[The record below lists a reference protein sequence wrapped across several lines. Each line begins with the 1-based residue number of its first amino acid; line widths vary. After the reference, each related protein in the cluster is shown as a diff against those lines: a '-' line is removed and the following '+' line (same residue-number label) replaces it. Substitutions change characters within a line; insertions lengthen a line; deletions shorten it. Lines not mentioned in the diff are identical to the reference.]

1 VRLFVRVLV
10 GIYIAYLAVVV
21 LLLTPALNFL
31 PSWYAREYLGR
42 EFRSDII
49 LFNPFTVA
57 LEVRRAELPE
67 HDGERFAELH
77 NATVDLSME
86 SLWEQG
92 WVFDELSIAG
102 LFLHI
107 RQLADGEFNFSDMLP
122 PSDEGPTPEPETE
135 GDIPGL
141 TIHQLA
147 LQAEAIRVSYE
158 NRDEPYSTALLD
170 LDIEVDDLSTILE
183 EGRPYRIDALGEKGG
198 KFHWEGVVS
207 IPGAYSEGFLL
218 LSQVQLEPF
227 WLFARPWLNFELRD
241 GRLGLKGSYRVNWG
255 ETLSYAIEE
264 AGAIVHDIDIH
275 PIKPD
280 SLPDTFVSLASITVS
295 GINVDSTRQHASV
308 AGIEVDS
315 LAISG
320 WMEDSQVSLADLF
333 AVHDLPA
340 DDSPELTAEDAE
352 VPPGW
357 TAEITGAQLVNSSIH
372 FRSAFTD
379 PPLLQVE
386 PLEASLGR
394 INWPLSGDTDMKLS
408 LAVNQE
414 VSAGIDGALDLG
426 SGNGTLAYQLE
437 GVPLTWF
444 NPNFPAALKAKLTD
458 GHLATDGEVTL
469 AGFSPDTIFN
479 EGEILDFAG
488 RIQDAEVALTSW
500 ETLRWEGLDVNVT
513 ERDIKLQKL
522 YFNRYAGRLHI
533 QEDGT
538 VNAQKVWQEEVGEQA
553 EQVVEELSEGK
564 PWSFAL
570 PQIAISDSQIDFMDE
585 SLPIN
590 FRTVIGNL
598 NGEVLGIH
606 SDPGVQAQVDMRGT
620 VDGYAPV
627 VLKGTAAPMKT
638 PPALD
643 LDLGFTGVD
652 LALLT
657 PYSANY
663 AGYKIESGVMN
674 LDLQYLMKDSMLD
687 GNNSLKI
694 DHLKLGERVDSE
706 DAVDLPLELALALLT
721 DSNGVIEM
729 EVPVKGNVD
738 DPSFDVGSVVAKA
751 FVNIIT
757 KAVTAPFKLLGSLVG
772 SEEDLQRIQFAIG
785 SSELDEGARTKLN
798 QLNSALQ
805 QRPQLTLV
813 ITGQLNLEADR
824 KRLQW
829 QALQQQLLDEG
840 LTEED
845 IRNKTKAWE
854 KAMEQRYL
862 AMGQTQGEGLS
873 MAEKADA
880 VTAATTIPDS
890 ELEELAE
897 ARAVAVKSYLVNE
910 AGMGPDRAVIEQS
923 AKGEAANLFSGAELS
938 LK

>member
-1 VRLFVRVLV
+1 
-10 GIYIAYLAVVV
+10 
-21 LLLTPALNFL
+21 
-31 PSWYAREYLGR
+31 
-42 EFRSDII
+42 
-49 LFNPFTVA
+49 
-57 LEVRRAELPE
+57 
-67 HDGERFAELH
+67 
-77 NATVDLSME
+77 M
-86 SLWEQG
+86 
-92 WVFDELSIAG
+92 
-102 LFLHI
+102 
-107 RQLADGEFNFSDMLP
+107 
-122 PSDEGPTPEPETE
+122 
-135 GDIPGL
+135 
-141 TIHQLA
+141 
-147 LQAEAIRVSYE
+147 
-158 NRDEPYSTALLD
+158 
-170 LDIEVDDLSTILE
+170 
-183 EGRPYRIDALGEKGG
+183 
-198 KFHWEGVVS
+198 
-207 IPGAYSEGFLL
+207 
-218 LSQVQLEPF
+218 
-227 WLFARPWLNFELRD
+227 
-241 GRLGLKGSYRVNWG
+241 
-255 ETLSYAIEE
+255 
-264 AGAIVHDIDIH
+264 
-275 PIKPD
+275 
-280 SLPDTFVSLASITVS
+280 
-295 GINVDSTRQHASV
+295 
-308 AGIEVDS
+308 
-315 LAISG
+315 
-320 WMEDSQVSLADLF
+320 
-333 AVHDLPA
+333 
-340 DDSPELTAEDAE
+340 
-352 VPPGW
+352 
-357 TAEITGAQLVNSSIH
+357 
-372 FRSAFTD
+372 
-379 PPLLQVE
+379 
-386 PLEASLGR
+386 
-394 INWPLSGDTDMKLS
+394 
-408 LAVNQE
+408 
-414 VSAGIDGALDLG
+414 
-426 SGNGTLAYQLE
+426 
-437 GVPLTWF
+437 
-444 NPNFPAALKAKLTD
+444 
-458 GHLATDGEVTL
+458 
-469 AGFSPDTIFN
+469 
-479 EGEILDFAG
+479 
-488 RIQDAEVALTSW
+488 
-500 ETLRWEGLDVNVT
+500 
-513 ERDIKLQKL
+513 
-522 YFNRYAGRLHI
+522 
-533 QEDGT
+533 
-538 VNAQKVWQEEVGEQA
+538 
-553 EQVVEELSEGK
+553 SEGK

-813 ITGQLNLEADR
+813 ITGQLSLEADR

-829 QALQQQLLDEG
+829 QTLQQQLLKEG

-845 IRNKTKAWE
+845 IRNKTNAWE